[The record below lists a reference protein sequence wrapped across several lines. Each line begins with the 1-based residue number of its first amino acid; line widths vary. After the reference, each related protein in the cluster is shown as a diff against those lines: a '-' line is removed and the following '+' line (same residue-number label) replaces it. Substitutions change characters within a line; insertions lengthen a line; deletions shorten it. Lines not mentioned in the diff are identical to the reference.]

1 MMNIT
6 ICIVGVN
13 KSFGTL
19 LLKGIFYFICSLKKN
34 LNSTHLCEFRINR
47 HFHISVTGQQC
58 DQKWRN
64 LVRDYNVSKKKQ
76 YKLNIFEWYSNCFM
90 IFRTFVYIVMES
102 LKDMIGGWERVPVKE
117 SIRDLEQDFGRGGVI
132 IKNFYH

>member
-1 MMNIT
+1 MNEKEEMINIT
-6 ICIVGVN
+6 ICIVGVD

-19 LLKGIFYFICSLKKN
+19 LPEGIFYFIYSLKKN

-64 LVRDYNVSKKKQ
+64 LVRDYNVSKKN
-76 YKLNIFEWYSNCFM
+76 NIN
-90 IFRTFVYIVMES
+90 
-102 LKDMIGGWERVPVKE
+102 
-117 SIRDLEQDFGRGGVI
+117 
-132 IKNFYH
+132 